1 MITRVYRPSA
11 GAILLDG
18 GPILGLA
25 PHQVIRRG
33 LARTF
38 QNLALFRSMTVLENV
53 LVGYHS
59 RLGTTFLGAAVPMP
73 TALRDE
79 NVATAKAMEFGIPRV
94 LSLDQILSDPQV
106 DVILNLTTPKAHAEI
121 SLAAL
126 NAGKHVYS
134 EKPLGISTAEG
145 RRILAVAR
153 EKDLRVGCAP
163 DTFMGAGLQTARQLI
178 DEGAIGRPVAFTAFM
193 MCPGHEHWH
202 PNPQFFYESGGGPMF
217 DMGPYYLTALLNFF
231 GPIRRITGA
240 ASIAIPERCTLAGTT
255 IDVQTPDH
263 ICGTIE
269 FRNGV
274 LGTLTTSFATRFPQY
289 DINQPIT
296 IYGTEGTL
304 KVPDPNVFDGPVH
317 LRRVN
322 DPEFQSMPHTFH
334 VGYGRSAGLAEM
346 AYALRS
352 GRPHRASAEQAYA
365 VLEAMES
372 FLLSSRRSQAI
383 EPQAAYD
390 RPQPMPPEPLWLC
403 E

>member
-1 MITRVYRPSA
+1 MPQPLRIGLIGC
-11 GAILLDG
+11 GAISGAYLDHSRAF
-18 GPILGLA
+18 PIL
-25 PHQVIRRG
+25 Q
-33 LARTF
+33 
-38 QNLALFRSMTVLENV
+38 
-53 LVGYHS
+53 Y
-59 RLGTTFLGAAVPMP
+59 
-73 TALRDE
+73 TACCDIDRE
-79 NVATAKAMEFGIPRV
+79 KATAKAMEFGIPRV

-106 DVILNLTTPKAHAEI
+106 DVILNLTIPNAHAEI

-134 EKPLGISTAEG
+134 EKPLGVSTAQG
-145 RRILAVAR
+145 QRILAVAR

-178 DEGAIGRPVAFTAFM
+178 DEGTIGRPVAFTAFM

-202 PNPQFFYESGGGPMF
+202 PNPAFFYESGGGPMF

-240 ASIAIPERCTLAGTT
+240 ASIAIPERRTLAGMT

-269 FRNGV
+269 FKNGV
-274 LGTLTTSFATRFPQY
+274 LGTIITSFATRFPQY

-304 KVPDPNVFDGPVH
+304 KVPDPNVFDGLVH

-322 DPEFQSMPHTFH
+322 DPEFQSMPHTFNI
-334 VGYGRSAGLAEM
+334 GYGRSAGLAEM

-372 FLLSSRRSQAI
+372 FLLSSQRSQ
-383 EPQAAYD
+383 
-390 RPQPMPPEPLWLC
+390 
-403 E
+403 